1 MINVKTLIA
10 VAVAMD
16 LLLFGSDVTG
26 AFLQSLLDELLFL
39 EWNGKYYR
47 LHKTL
52 YGLKQAAYAWNAD
65 LDKEMRRLGLH
76 PCQAEPCLYTRHDER
91 GWLMAVV
98 WVDDIVAA
106 ASTAEIRDEFLADFK
121 YEFGSISR
129 DLTWVLKIKIE
140 RKGRLLGLSQ
150 VSYIEDIAA
159 KYGADRANPKYTP
172 MESDASIYTKAQC
185 PEIGSKEHQEMKQVP
200 YRSLLGALLYMTEIR
215 ADIAFAVNKLSRF
228 ANNPA
233 RVHWKALKRVLVYIY
248 TTRQRRLVF
257 GRDQDFDIDEPICVY
272 MDADHAGCKDTA
284 KSTSGI
290 VITVFGSTVWTK
302 SKRQGKVANSVG
314 SGIRAEVEMHT
325 RGV

>member
-1 MINVKTLIA
+1 
-10 VAVAMD
+10 MD
-16 LLLFGSDVTG
+16 
-26 AFLQSLLDELLFL
+26 
-39 EWNGKYYR
+39 
-47 LHKTL
+47 
-52 YGLKQAAYAWNAD
+52 AA
-65 LDKEMRRLGLH
+65 
-76 PCQAEPCLYTRHDER
+76 
-91 GWLMAVV
+91 
-98 WVDDIVAA
+98 AA

-150 VSYIEDIAA
+150 VSYIEDVAA
-159 KYGADRANPKYTP
+159 KYGADHANPKYTP

-185 PEIGSKEHQEMKQVP
+185 PEVGSEEHQEMKRVP

-257 GRDQDFDIDEPICVY
+257 GRDQDFDIDDPICVY

-302 SKRQGKVANSVG
+302 SKRQGKVANSTG
-314 SGIRAEVEMHT
+314 AAELHAMAAAVRKIETFRYVLEEMGFYQKCVPFFSDSRVAIDMVKRGHLSEATKHLRISFHT
-325 RGV
+325 VLDAVKAGEVSLTHTPGEDNRSDLLTKSLPRETHEKHTASILQDQD